1 MVEKT
6 ITLTGTSPNGI
17 QEAVSLA
24 LARAGVTIQGLRRA
38 RIRDVRMELNA
49 DGSVT
54 KWVVDVD
61 ITFEVKEQLHG

>member
-17 QEAVSLA
+17 QEAVTLA

-38 RIRDVRMELNA
+38 HIKDVRMELEP

>member
-38 RIRDVRMELNA
+38 RIRDVRMELQP

-61 ITFEVKEQLHG
+61 ISFEVKEQLHG

>member
-17 QEAVSLA
+17 QEAVTLA

-38 RIRDVRMELNA
+38 RIKDVRMELEP

>member
-6 ITLTGTSPNGI
+6 ITLTATSPNGI
-17 QEAVSLA
+17 QEAVTLA

-38 RIRDVRMELNA
+38 RIREVRMELAA

-54 KWVVDVD
+54 HWIVDVD
-61 ITFEVKEQLHG
+61 VTFEVKEQLHG